1 MTVPVIP
8 LKFFV
13 VETNTGDYSLFVVD
27 DRMESS
33 SARQQVYCWKSKPTK
48 EEINNMVTWL
58 RVSMDFA
65 IDLQQMVVLHHEI
78 GKSQFE

>member
-13 VETNTGDYSLFVVD
+13 VKINSESYSLFVVD

-48 EEINNMVTWL
+48 EEINNIVMWL
-58 RVSMDFA
+58 KVSMDFV
-65 IDLQQMVVLHHEI
+65 INLRQMVVLHHEI
-78 GKSQFE
+78 GKAQFE